1 MKPKDKNGQKKKKKM
16 GPAVLC
22 ILQLG
27 DAFEALSERHFGCQR
42 DVLVH
47 IDREKFIMS
56 TSVKAFPGRA
66 D

>member
-1 MKPKDKNGQKKKKKM
+1 M

-27 DAFEALSERHFGCQR
+27 DAFGALNESHFGCQR

-47 IDREKFIMS
+47 IDREKFITSM
-56 TSVKAFPGRA
+56 SVKAFLGRA

>member
-1 MKPKDKNGQKKKKKM
+1 M
-16 GPAVLC
+16 GLVVLC

-27 DAFEALSERHFGCQR
+27 DAFEALSERHFGCPR

-47 IDREKFIMS
+47 IDREEFITS
-56 TSVKAFPGRA
+56 TSVKAVLGRA